1 MRRGLSTG
9 SVSWLLDTNICIYLL
24 KQKPRAVLDR
34 LRGVEITS
42 VAISSVTLAEL
53 EYGVAKS
60 SRPDQ
65 NREAL
70 AALVAPLAVAPF
82 DDAAAARYGP
92 LRAELER
99 RGRPIGSLD
108 MLIAAHALSL
118 GRTLVTNDEREF
130 SRVPGLPVENW
141 AG

>member
-1 MRRGLSTG
+1 M
-9 SVSWLLDTNICIYLL
+9 WLLDTKICIYIIRH
-24 KQKPRAVLDR
+24 KPRAVLDR
-34 LRGVEITS
+34 LRQVDIAS
-42 VAISSVTLAEL
+42 VALSSVTLAEL

-60 SRPDQ
+60 SRPEQ

-70 AALVAPLAVAPF
+70 AALVAPLTIEPF
-82 DDAAAARYGP
+82 DDHAAARYGP

-118 GRTLVTNDEREF
+118 GRTLVTNDEHEF
-130 SRVPGLPVENW
+130 TRVPELSVENW
-141 AG
+141 AT

>member
-1 MRRGLSTG
+1 M
-9 SVSWLLDTNICIYLL
+9 WLLDTNICLYVI

-34 LRGVEITS
+34 FRGVDIAS
-42 VAISSVTLAEL
+42 IAISSVTLAEL

-60 SRPDQ
+60 SRPEQ

-70 AALVAPLAVAPF
+70 AALIAPLTVEPF
-82 DDAAAARYGP
+82 DDGAAAQYGH

-130 SRVPGLPVENW
+130 SRVPDLSVENW
-141 AG
+141 ATARA